1 MHPDVHCSSIHS
13 GQDMNT
19 TTKVSFDIRFNKKDM
34 KHIYDKGKGSQ
45 MHGDEREF
53 DLGWWNTMQY
63 TDGVSWNCTLET
75 YILLINLIFFKK
87 IND

>member
-1 MHPDVHCSSIHS
+1 MHADVHCSSIHS

-53 DLGWWNTMQY
+53 DLGW
-63 TDGVSWNCTLET
+63 
-75 YILLINLIFFKK
+75 
-87 IND
+87 